1 MARSGQGRRR
11 NDEHTGEWDIVTSV
25 GITALGVAAA
35 RAIETHREE
44 PLVSD
49 PYAARFVRA
58 AKPPNPMPTTPAE
71 AAALVDHEGLW
82 VLNSAYMAVRTRFF
96 DDYFRR
102 ATDDG
107 VRQAVILAAGLDS
120 RAFRLDWPQGTAIYE
135 VDQPKV
141 LEFKQE
147 VLDEQGATARGTRR
161 TVPVDLR
168 DNWSAALLDA
178 GFVPDEP
185 TAWLAEGLLPYLPPE
200 AEQLLLDTIDKYSGP
215 GSWLSVEQPIDMA
228 RMLDDAQVGDVATQ
242 WGSTSARSSTT
253 TPAPTPRTR
262 CARWA
267 GRSSTSARRTS
278 RAGTAGTSTRNSTG
292 CSRSAAT

>member
-1 MARSGQGRRR
+1 MTS
-11 NDEHTGEWDIVTSV
+11 TPGEWDIVTSV

-242 WGSTSARSSTT
+242 WGVDIRSLIHDDARPDAKDTLRSLGWEIVDE
-253 TPAPTPRTR
+253 
-262 CARWA
+262 CAA
-267 GRSSTSARRTS
+267 DVARRYGRNLDEELDRMFAVS
-278 RAGTAGTSTRNSTG
+278 RYVIGR
-292 CSRSAAT
+292 RAAQ